1 MEQWLEPQW
10 WQQLYQLAMQWWV
23 QTVMVPATLIQLV
36 LMVISFLVARRLE
49 PTVNQF
55 LARLKQ
61 RGRDLPAFQTL
72 MTALM
77 AISLP
82 LIWVIMQWL
91 AITVAEQMLWSHSL
105 MTTISSLLAAW
116 VVIRLASHWLDNP
129 VWSRLFA
136 LVAWSIAA
144 LNILAL
150 LPQAKA
156 LLDGVALSAGDIRVS
171 ALTVIQGFI
180 VMGLLLWLAI
190 SLTGV
195 IEKQLRSSAS
205 ISPAARV
212 LISKFVRIALI
223 SAAIIFSLD
232 NLGLDLTALAVFSGA
247 LAVGL
252 GFGLQKI
259 FSNLVSGVILLLDKS
274 IKPGDVIALGATYG
288 WINHLGARYVS
299 VITRDGVE
307 HLIPNEELI
316 TQRVENW
323 THTDNFIR
331 LKIPVSVSYQ
341 TDPRQAMQLCV
352 EAAQMVPRVLLD
364 PEPTCQLRGFGDSAL
379 NLELRLWMED
389 PENGRGNL
397 ISEVL
402 LNVWDR
408 FKEHGIE
415 IPYPQQDLH
424 LRSMPK
430 EQTEAFL
437 SPTSGS

>member
-1 MEQWLEPQW
+1 MQQWFEPQW
-10 WQQLYQLAMQWWV
+10 WQQLYQLAMQWWLT
-23 QTVMVPATLIQLV
+23 TVMVPATLIQLV

-49 PTVNQF
+49 PTVNGF
-55 LARLKQ
+55 LATLKQ
-61 RGRDLPAFQTL
+61 RGRHLPAFQTL
-72 MTALM
+72 VMALT

-91 AITVAEQMLWSHSL
+91 AITVAEQMQWSHSL
-105 MTTISSLLAAW
+105 ITTVSSLLAAW

-136 LVAWSIAA
+136 LVAWTIAA
-144 LNILAL
+144 LNILSL

-156 LLDGVALSAGDIRVS
+156 ILDGVALNAGEIRVS

-180 VMGLLLWLAI
+180 VMGVLLWLAI
-190 SLTGV
+190 GLTGV
-195 IEKQLRSSAS
+195 IEKQLRRSDS

-223 SAAIIFSLD
+223 SAAIVFSLD
-232 NLGLDLTALAVFSGA
+232 NLGIDLTALAVFSGA

-274 IKPGDVIALGATYG
+274 IKPGDVIALGKTYG

-364 PEPTCQLRGFGDSAL
+364 PEPKCQLKRFGDSAL
-379 NLELRLWMED
+379 DLELRVWLED

-408 FKEHGIE
+408 FQENNIE

-424 LRSMPK
+424 LRSMP
-430 EQTEAFL
+430 L
-437 SPTSGS
+437 PPTSES